1 MIEVVGMIEK
11 SGYSIIAACILLAV
25 LSYLLFLPLSI
36 FFIAGAIFTAY
47 FFRDPRREIGEGV
60 ISPADGRIDYIA
72 GRRLEIF
79 MSLFDCHINRSP
91 ASGRVISVKY
101 IEGKTPPAFV
111 RKSGVRMNEILIE
124 SEDGIYRVLQ
134 MAGIFAR
141 RIVSYVKEGDFV
153 RKGDRIGMIRFGS
166 RVVLEIPE
174 GYKFIKQVGEKVKAG
189 ETVAVKD
196 ESIQRG

>member
-1 MIEVVGMIEK
+1 MIEK
-11 SGYSIIAACILLAV
+11 SGYSIIAACILLAI

-36 FFIAGAIFTAY
+36 FFIAGAVFTAY
-47 FFRDPRREIGEGV
+47 FFRDPYREIGEEV
-60 ISPADGRIDYIA
+60 ISPADGRIDYVA

-79 MSLFDCHINRSP
+79 MSPFDCHINRAP
-91 ASGRVISVKY
+91 ASGKVISVKY
-101 IEGKTPPAFV
+101 IEGATPPAFI
-111 RKSGVRMNEILIE
+111 RRSGVRTNEILIE

-153 RKGDRIGMIRFGS
+153 RKGERIGMIRFGS

-174 GYKFIKQVGEKVKAG
+174 GYRFIKKVGEKVKAG

-196 ESIQRG
+196 ESVQRG